1 MNILKRYAIF
11 LEKKPVLAN
20 MITSGF
26 LFGTGDLIAQK
37 INHNNNDN
45 YKDKKIDFNRTLY
58 NVIYGGI
65 IFAPIA
71 NKLYRILN
79 NKIYYPFK
87 INNIKLAKYK
97 NFFDTICRVSV
108 DQLIWSPIGIVLYFS
123 MMTVMENW
131 KNVLNNPAVIKEKIA
146 IKIDTR
152 FRDTLLANWSVW
164 PIFQIVNFSLVP
176 LPFRVS
182 AVNIVSILWNAF
194 LSNSNNSAPTG

>member
-1 MNILKRYAIF
+1 MNILRRYAVF
-11 LEKKPVLAN
+11 LERKPVLAN

-37 INHNNNDN
+37 ISHNNNSN
-45 YKDKKIDFNRTLY
+45 NNKFDFNRTLY
-58 NVIYGGI
+58 NIIYGGI

-79 NKIYYPFK
+79 NRIYYPFK
-87 INNIKLAKYK
+87 LNNMKLNKYK
-97 NFFDTICRVSV
+97 NFFDTITRVSV

-123 MMTVMENW
+123 MMTIMENW
-131 KNVLNNPAVIKEKIA
+131 SLIIKNPEIVKGKIET
-146 IKIDTR
+146 KINAK
-152 FRDTLLANWSVW
+152 FRDTLLTNWSVW

-182 AVNIVSILWNAF
+182 AVNVVSVLWNAF
-194 LSNSNNSAPTG
+194 LSNTNSSAPGG